1 MNTGPD
7 TVVNIIW
14 VLSCG
19 FLIVL
24 MQAGFTCLESGMVR
38 AKNSINVAIKN
49 LIDFCLAGFIF
60 YVVGFGIMFGESHW
74 GLFGSLGLHPSAD
87 DSPRLLAFCFFQLLF
102 CGTATTL
109 VSGAV
114 AERMRFG
121 GYCLS
126 AVILSTFIYPVTG
139 HWVWGRTLDGNPT
152 GWLGQLGF
160 VDFAGAS
167 VVHMVGGAMALA
179 ALLVIGPRVGRF
191 GSEGRPIEGHNLPTA
206 TLGVFLLW
214 VGWFGF
220 NGGSTFAVSE
230 RIPLIIAN
238 TALGGIAGGL
248 AGLLAAWIW
257 LRKPVVDRIINGVIA
272 GLVSITAS
280 AHVLHPLDALIVG
293 AIGSGISVS
302 VMALLVRLEIDDA
315 IGVVPVHFAAGFWG
329 VVAVAIFVS
338 PHVLGTGLDAW
349 SQLQIQLIGA
359 FCVGTF
365 AFVVAYFGLR
375 VLNHW
380 LPLRVSTES
389 ERIGLNVSE
398 HGATNALLDLVD
410 QMDSQSAR
418 EDFSQLVS
426 VEPGSEV
433 ATIAGFYNRVLTKF
447 QNLSNKDRLTV
458 ERLNELVNYDPLTGI
473 FNRRAAFEC
482 LEKAL
487 TRSRRT
493 GRPGGVL
500 YMDLDRFK
508 PVNDTYGHD
517 AGDIVLIEVARR
529 LGQSLRESDTVARL
543 GGDEFICILEQ
554 VDELCDLEPP
564 ARALLRN
571 INKPIDL
578 PNGRQVT
585 LSVSAG
591 GTLFGS
597 GPNEEIQDIVRR
609 ADQAMYE
616 AKLTQRGSF
625 KLLSV

>member
-1 MNTGPD
+1 MNSSYD
-7 TVVNIIW
+7 TVVNVIW

-19 FLIVL
+19 FLILL

-49 LIDFCLAGFIF
+49 LIDFCLAGLIF
-60 YVVGFGIMFGESHW
+60 YVAGFGIMFGESHW
-74 GLFGSLGLHPSAD
+74 GLFGSLGVHPAAD
-87 DSPRLLAFCFFQLLF
+87 DSPRVLAFCFFQLLF

-126 AVILSTFIYPVTG
+126 AVILSTFIYPITG
-139 HWVWGRTLDGNPT
+139 HWVWGGALEGTST
-152 GWLGQLGF
+152 GWLAEMGF

-220 NGGSTFAVSE
+220 NGGSTFAVTD

-238 TALGGIAGGL
+238 TALSGIAGGL
-248 AGLLAAWIW
+248 AGLFAAWIW

-272 GLVSITAS
+272 GLVSVTAS
-280 AHVLHPLDALIVG
+280 AHVLHPLDALMVG
-293 AIGSGISVS
+293 AIGSGICVA
-302 VMALLVRLEIDDA
+302 VMAMLVHLEIDDA

-329 VVAVAIFVS
+329 VVSLALFVS
-338 PHVLGTGLDAW
+338 PQALGTGLDTW
-349 SQLQIQLIGA
+349 SQLGIQFLGA
-359 FCVGTF
+359 ASVGSF
-365 AFVVAYFGLR
+365 AFAVAYVSLR
-375 VLNHW
+375 LLNYW
-380 LPLRVSTES
+380 LPLRVSAES

-410 QMDSQSAR
+410 QMDSQSTR

-426 VEPGSEV
+426 VEPGTEV

-447 QNLSNKDRLTV
+447 QNLSNRDRLTV
-458 ERLNELVNYDPLTGI
+458 ERLNELVNFDPLTGI
-473 FNRRAAFEC
+473 FNRRAAFES

-487 TRSRRT
+487 ARSRRT
-493 GRPGGVL
+493 GQLGGVV
-500 YMDLDRFK
+500 YIDLDQFK
-508 PVNDTYGHD
+508 PINDNYGHD
-517 AGDIVLIEVARR
+517 AGDFVLIEVAKR
-529 LGQSLRESDTVARL
+529 LVQSLRETDTVARI

-554 VDELCDLEPP
+554 IDTLNDLESPV
-564 ARALLRN
+564 RALLQN
-571 INKPIDL
+571 INQPISL
-578 PNGRQVT
+578 SEKLHVT

-591 GTLFGS
+591 GTVFGDS
-597 GPNEEIQDIVRR
+597 TDEELQDVVRR

-616 AKLTQRGSF
+616 AKLTQPGSF
-625 KLLSV
+625 KLLPA